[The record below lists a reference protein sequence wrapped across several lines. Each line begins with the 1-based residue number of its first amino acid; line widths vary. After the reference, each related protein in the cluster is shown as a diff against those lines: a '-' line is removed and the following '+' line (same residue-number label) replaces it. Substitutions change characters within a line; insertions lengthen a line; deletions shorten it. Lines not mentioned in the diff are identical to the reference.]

1 MGDSYSAPWT
11 APEFKREDVITKY
24 ERDQGKIDYSAPEFD
39 IPDYDPFVEN
49 YKPIPLEDTNRAA
62 DRLKNEQKFQEA
74 TENNKIRKTRID
86 VVNENF
92 KRITDQLDAEDN
104 QTAQIQA
111 LNRRNN
117 DTESREGSRRSAR
130 YGRSSG
136 TILTSPLGLPST
148 QGIGAGKTVLGS

>member
-1 MGDSYSAPWT
+1 MGDSYSAPWQ
-11 APEFKREDVITKY
+11 APTFSREDVITKY
-24 ERDQGKIDYSAPEFD
+24 ERNPTKINYADFGV
-39 IPDYDPFVEN
+39 PDYDPYVEGKARIEN
-49 YKPIPLEDTNRAA
+49 ARTPSELAQQNNFSGAE
-62 DRLKNEQKFQEA
+62 KN
-74 TENNKIRKTRID
+74 NLIRQTRIAAID
-86 VVNENF
+86 ESF
-92 KRITDQLDAEDN
+92 KRVTDQLDAEDN